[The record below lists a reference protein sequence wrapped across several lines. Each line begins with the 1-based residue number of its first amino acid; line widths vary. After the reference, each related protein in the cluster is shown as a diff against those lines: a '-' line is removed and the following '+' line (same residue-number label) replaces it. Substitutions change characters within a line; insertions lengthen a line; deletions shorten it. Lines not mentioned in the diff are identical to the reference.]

1 MLIHQDYSLKR
12 LHTFGIDVKTK
23 LFAEIFSDE
32 DLLEIIS
39 DKKLMTGPKFILGG
53 GSNILFTKNFG
64 GLVIKVSLPGIKKV
78 GENEKSVLIEAG
90 AGEVW
95 DNLVTFCVS
104 NNFGGIENLTL
115 IPGSV
120 GAAPIQ
126 NIGAYGQELSD
137 TIESLKGIFIED
149 GTVKSFSK
157 SDCNFSYRNSIFKK
171 ELKNKF
177 IITSLRLKLNKNP
190 IINLTYKQVEDEIQK
205 LKISNPTIT
214 DLSKLVAKIRK
225 SKLPHPDEIGN
236 AGSFFKNPVVHYQ
249 KYLELVESHPGIISY
264 DVDKNFKKIAA
275 GWLIENCGWKGRR
288 IGNVGT
294 HQKHALIIVNYGDAT
309 GDEVMDFSIR
319 IIQAVELK
327 FGIRLENEVN
337 IIN

>member
-23 LFAEIFSDE
+23 LFAEIFSDG
-32 DLLEIIS
+32 DLFEIIS
-39 DKKLMTGPKFILGG
+39 DKKLMAEPKFILGG
-53 GSNILFTKNFG
+53 GSNILFTKNFN
-64 GLVIKVSLPGIKKV
+64 GLVIKVSLPGIYKV
-78 GENEKSVLIEAG
+78 DENEKSVLIEAG

-115 IPGSV
+115 IPGSA

-190 IINLTYKQVEDEIQK
+190 IINLTYKQVEDEIQN

-225 SKLPHPDEIGN
+225 SKLPHPDENGN
-236 AGSFFKNPVVHYQ
+236 AGSFFKNPVIHYQ

-337 IIN
+337 ILN

>member
-23 LFAEIFSDE
+23 LFAEIFSDG
-32 DLLEIIS
+32 DLFEIIS
-39 DKKLMTGPKFILGG
+39 DKKLMAEPKFILGG
-53 GSNILFTKNFG
+53 GSNILFTRNFD
-64 GLVIKVSLPGIKKV
+64 GLVIRVSLPGIKKV
-78 GENEKSVLIEAG
+78 SENEKTVKIEAG
-90 AGEVW
+90 AGVVW
-95 DNLVTFCVS
+95 DELVTFCVS

-177 IITSLRLKLNKNP
+177 IITSLRLKLSKNP
-190 IINLTYKQVEDEIQK
+190 IINLTYKQVEDEIQN

-214 DLSKLVAKIRK
+214 DLSKLVAKIRR

-309 GDEVMDFSIR
+309 GDEVLDFSIR

>member
-12 LHTFGIDVKTK
+12 LHTFGIDVKAK

-32 DLLEIIS
+32 DLFEIIS
-39 DKKLMTGPKFILGG
+39 DKKLMAEPKFILGG
-53 GSNILFTKNFG
+53 GSNILFTKNFD

-90 AGEVW
+90 AGVVW
-95 DNLVTFCVS
+95 DKLVTFCVS

-190 IINLTYKQVEDEIQK
+190 IVNLTYKKVEDEIQN

-288 IGNVGT
+288 VGNVGT

-309 GDEVMDFSIR
+309 GDEVLDFSIR

>member
-1 MLIHQDYSLKR
+1 MLIHQDYSLKQ

-32 DLLEIIS
+32 DLFEIIS
-39 DKKLMTGPKFILGG
+39 DKKLMAEPKFILGS
-53 GSNILFTKNFG
+53 GSNILFTKNFN
-64 GLVIKVSLPGIKKV
+64 GLVIKVSLPGIYKV
-78 GENEKSVLIEAG
+78 DENEKSVLIEAG

-95 DNLVTFCVS
+95 DELVTFCVS
-104 NNFGGIENLTL
+104 YNFGGIENLTL

-190 IINLTYKQVEDEIQK
+190 IINLTYKQVEDEIQN

-214 DLSKLVAKIRK
+214 DLSKLVAKIRR

-249 KYLELVESHPGIISY
+249 KYLELVESHHGIICY

>member
-12 LHTFGIDVKTK
+12 LHTFGIDVKAK

-32 DLLEIIS
+32 DLFEIIS
-39 DKKLMTGPKFILGG
+39 DKKLMAEPKFILGG
-53 GSNILFTKNFG
+53 GSNILFTKNFN
-64 GLVIKVSLPGIKKV
+64 GLVIKVSLPGIYKV
-78 GENEKSVLIEAG
+78 DENERTVLVEAG

-95 DNLVTFCVS
+95 EELVTFCVS

-190 IINLTYKQVEDEIQK
+190 IINLTYKQVEDEIQN

-214 DLSKLVAKIRK
+214 DLSKLVAKIRR

-236 AGSFFKNPVVHYQ
+236 AGSFFKNPVVHTQ

-288 IGNVGT
+288 VGNVGT
-294 HQKHALIIVNYGDAT
+294 HQKHALIIVNFGDAT
-309 GDEVMDFSIR
+309 GDEVLDFSIR
-319 IIQAVELK
+319 ITQAVELK

>member
-1 MLIHQDYSLKR
+1 MRIHQDYSLKI

-32 DLLEIIS
+32 DLFELILNR
-39 DKKLMTGPKFILGG
+39 KLINERKFILGG
-53 GSNILFTKNFG
+53 GSNILFTKNFDG
-64 GLVIKVSLPGIKKV
+64 FVIKVSLPGINKID
-78 GENEKSVLIEAG
+78 ENEKSVLIEAG
-90 AGEVW
+90 AGVIW
-95 DNLVTFCVS
+95 DQLVTYCIN

-115 IPGSV
+115 IPGNV

-126 NIGAYGQELSD
+126 NIGAYGQELSE

-157 SDCNFSYRNSIFKK
+157 SECNFSYRNSIFKQ

-177 IITSLRLKLNKNP
+177 IITSLRLRLSKNP
-190 IINLTYKQVEDEIQK
+190 KINSSYKQVEDELQN
-205 LKISNPTIT
+205 LKINNPTIN
-214 DLSKLVAKIRK
+214 DISNVVAKIRRN
-225 SKLPHPDEIGN
+225 KLPHPDEIGN

-249 KYLELVESHPGIISY
+249 KYFELVESHPGIISF

-309 GDEVMDFSIR
+309 GDEILDFSVR

>member
-32 DLLEIIS
+32 DLLKIIS

-53 GSNILFTKNFG
+53 GSNILFTKNFE

-171 ELKNKF
+171 DLKNKF
-177 IITSLRLKLNKNP
+177 IITSLRLKLSKNP
-190 IINLTYKQVEDEIQK
+190 IINLTYKQVEDEIQN

-249 KYLELVESHPGIISY
+249 KYLELVESHPGIISF

>member
-12 LHTFGIDVKTK
+12 LHTFGIDVKAK

-32 DLLEIIS
+32 DLFEIIS
-39 DKKLMTGPKFILGG
+39 DKKLMAEPKFILGG
-53 GSNILFTKNFG
+53 GSNILFTKNFD

-90 AGEVW
+90 AGVVW
-95 DNLVTFCVS
+95 DKLVTFCVS

-190 IINLTYKQVEDEIQK
+190 IVNLTYKKVEDEIQN

-288 IGNVGT
+288 VGNVGT
-294 HQKHALIIVNYGDAT
+294 HQKHALIIVNFGDAT
-309 GDEVMDFSIR
+309 GDEVLDFSIR

>member
-12 LHTFGIDVKTK
+12 LHTFGIDVKAK

-32 DLLEIIS
+32 DLFEIVS
-39 DKKLMTGPKFILGG
+39 DKKLMAEPKFILGG
-53 GSNILFTKNFG
+53 GSNILFTKNFD

-95 DNLVTFCVS
+95 DKLVTFCVS

-137 TIESLKGIFIED
+137 TIKSLKGIFIED

-171 ELKNKF
+171 DLKNKF
-177 IITSLRLKLNKNP
+177 IITSLRLKLSKNP
-190 IINLTYKQVEDEIQK
+190 IINLTYKQVEDEIQN
-205 LKISNPTIT
+205 LKINNPTIT

-236 AGSFFKNPVVHYQ
+236 AGSFFKNPIVHTQ

-288 IGNVGT
+288 VGNVGT

-309 GDEVMDFSIR
+309 GDEVLDFSIR

>member
-12 LHTFGIDVKTK
+12 LHTFGIDVKAK

-32 DLLEIIS
+32 DLFEIVS
-39 DKKLMTGPKFILGG
+39 DKKLMAEPKFILGG
-53 GSNILFTKNFG
+53 GSNILFTRNFD
-64 GLVIKVSLPGIKKV
+64 GLVIRVSLPGIKKV
-78 GENEKSVLIEAG
+78 SENEKTVKIEAG
-90 AGEVW
+90 AGVVW
-95 DNLVTFCVS
+95 DELVTFCVS

-190 IINLTYKQVEDEIQK
+190 IVNLTYKKVEDEIQN

-294 HQKHALIIVNYGDAT
+294 HQKHALIIVNFGDAT
-309 GDEVMDFSIR
+309 GDEVLDFSIR

>member
-1 MLIHQDYSLKR
+1 MPIHQDYSLKR

-32 DLLEIIS
+32 DLFEIIS
-39 DKKLMTGPKFILGG
+39 DKKLMSEPKFILGG
-53 GSNILFTKNFG
+53 GSNILFTKNFD

-78 GENEKSVLIEAG
+78 GENEKTVIIEAG
-90 AGEVW
+90 AGVVW
-95 DNLVTFCVS
+95 DELVTFCVS
-104 NNFGGIENLTL
+104 NNIGGIENLTL

-190 IINLTYKQVEDEIQK
+190 IINLTYKQVEDEIQN

-214 DLSKLVAKIRK
+214 DLSKLVAKIRR

-309 GDEVMDFSIR
+309 GDEVLDFSIR

>member
-12 LHTFGIDVKTK
+12 LHTFGIDVKAK

-32 DLLEIIS
+32 DLFEIVS
-39 DKKLMTGPKFILGG
+39 DKKLMAEPKFILGG
-53 GSNILFTKNFG
+53 GSNILFTRNFD
-64 GLVIKVSLPGIKKV
+64 GLVIRVSLPGIKKV
-78 GENEKSVLIEAG
+78 SENEKTVKIEAG
-90 AGEVW
+90 AGVVW
-95 DNLVTFCVS
+95 DELVTFCVS

-190 IINLTYKQVEDEIQK
+190 IVNLTYKKVEDEIQN

-288 IGNVGT
+288 VGNVGT
-294 HQKHALIIVNYGDAT
+294 HQKHALIIVNFGDAT
-309 GDEVMDFSIR
+309 GDEVLDFSIR

>member
-39 DKKLMTGPKFILGG
+39 DRKLMTEPKFILGG
-53 GSNILFTKNFG
+53 GSNILFTKNFN
-64 GLVIKVSLPGIKKV
+64 GLVIKISLPGIYKV
-78 GENEKSVLIEAG
+78 DENEKSVLIEAG

-95 DNLVTFCVS
+95 DSLVTFCVS

-190 IINLTYKQVEDEIQK
+190 IVNLTYKKVEDEIQN

-294 HQKHALIIVNYGDAT
+294 HQKHALIIVNFGDAT
-309 GDEVMDFSIR
+309 GDEVLDFSIR

>member
-53 GSNILFTKNFG
+53 GSNILFTKNFE

-190 IINLTYKQVEDEIQK
+190 IINLTYKQVEDEIQN

-214 DLSKLVAKIRK
+214 DLSKLVASIRRG
-225 SKLPHPDEIGN
+225 KLPHPEEIGN

>member
-12 LHTFGIDVKTK
+12 LHTFGIDVKAK

-32 DLLEIIS
+32 DLFEIVS
-39 DKKLMTGPKFILGG
+39 DKKLMAEPKFILGG
-53 GSNILFTKNFG
+53 GSNILFTKNFD

-78 GENEKSVLIEAG
+78 GENEKYALIEAG

-95 DNLVTFCVS
+95 DKLVTFCVS
-104 NNFGGIENLTL
+104 NNFGGIENLAL

-171 ELKNKF
+171 DLKNKF

-190 IINLTYKQVEDEIQK
+190 IINLTYKQVEDEIQN

-214 DLSKLVAKIRK
+214 DLSKLVANIRR

-309 GDEVMDFSIR
+309 GDEVLDFSIR

>member
-23 LFAEIFSDE
+23 LFAEIFSNE

-39 DKKLMTGPKFILGG
+39 DKKLMAEPKFILGG
-53 GSNILFTKNFG
+53 GSNILFTKNFN
-64 GLVIKVSLPGIKKV
+64 GLVIKVSLPGIYKV
-78 GENEKSVLIEAG
+78 DENERTVLVEAG

-95 DNLVTFCVS
+95 EELVTFCVS

-190 IINLTYKQVEDEIQK
+190 IINLTYKQVEDELQN

-236 AGSFFKNPVVHYQ
+236 AGSFFKNPVVHTQ

>member
-39 DKKLMTGPKFILGG
+39 DKKLMTEPKFILGG
-53 GSNILFTKNFG
+53 GSNILFTKNFN
-64 GLVIKVSLPGIKKV
+64 GLVIKISLPGIYKV
-78 GENEKSVLIEAG
+78 DENEKSVLIEAG

-95 DNLVTFCVS
+95 DSLVTFCVS

-171 ELKNKF
+171 EFKNKF

-190 IINLTYKQVEDEIQK
+190 IVNLTYKQVEDEIQN
-205 LKISNPTIT
+205 LKINNPTIT

-236 AGSFFKNPVVHYQ
+236 AGSFFKNPVVHTQ

>member
-12 LHTFGIDVKTK
+12 LHTFGIDVNTK
-23 LFAEIFSDE
+23 LFAEIFSDD
-32 DLLEIIS
+32 DLFEIIS
-39 DKKLMTGPKFILGG
+39 DKKLMAEPKFILGG
-53 GSNILFTKNFG
+53 GSNILFTKNFD

-95 DNLVTFCVS
+95 DELVTFCVR

-115 IPGSV
+115 IPGSA

-190 IINLTYKQVEDEIQK
+190 IINLTYKQVEDEIQN

-249 KYLELVESHPGIISY
+249 KYLELVESHPGIICY